1 MLTEIVIQNF
11 VIAKNISI
19 GLKNGLNVFTGE
31 TGAGKTL
38 LMNAILFGLGHS
50 IPKEAMGEE
59 TTRPYVRLT
68 FSKVP
73 LGVFQKIQEAGYDY
87 EEDDSVVLERTFSH
101 QGKNRSRIN
110 GQMSTLQFFKEIG
123 YDLIDFHGQ
132 RETGSLLY
140 PKKQLEY
147 LDAFIGDNATALV
160 KKIQSLRNQ
169 LLKVIGQRVSFQEKE
184 KEMQQE
190 EELLQF
196 QIQEIESAQIQP
208 QEWESLQEERSQLE
222 NHSELIAEIQNALR
236 YLTEEDEYQE
246 SANTLVQKS
255 IKALA
260 SISAYSKNASS
271 NLQTLETV
279 NSIIK
284 DSSHELHQE
293 LVTLETNYDPEKLE
307 QVLDRID
314 VLQKLRSRYGPS
326 YEEIKEAYSSK
337 KKRLEE
343 IQNQTHNISTLLK
356 EEKQLLDELSKHC
369 IQLHNIRMEASNKL
383 ATEIENNL
391 HQLSMP
397 KAVFS
402 IQFSTQEALENDPL
416 FATFDAK
423 KVKVDTS
430 GIDQISFHFQSN
442 AGLPM
447 MPINKIASGGELSRI
462 MLAIKATLKQNDQK
476 NIVYIFDE
484 IDTGINGVTGNKV
497 GMKLKTISNSS
508 QTLCITHLPQ
518 IASYSDSHFFIE
530 KSSYHETTIASVH
543 ELHPHERVKEI
554 ARMIGGDI
562 NSPTALEHA
571 KEILLHASKSN

>member
-1 MLTEIVIQNF
+1 MLTEIIIQNF
-11 VIAKNISI
+11 VIAKDISI
-19 GLKNGLNVFTGE
+19 QLKNGLNVFTGE

-59 TTRPYVRLT
+59 ETRPYVRLT
-68 FSKVP
+68 FSKIPPEVY
-73 LGVFQKIQEAGYDY
+73 QKIQEEGYDY
-87 EEDDSVVLERTFSH
+87 EEDDSVILERTFSN

-147 LDAFIGDNATALV
+147 LDAYIGENAVDLV
-160 KKIQSLRNQ
+160 KKIQSLRFQ
-169 LLKVIGQRVSFQEKE
+169 LSKIINQRVSFQKKE

-196 QIQEIESAQIQP
+196 QIQEIESAQVTP

-222 NHSELIAEIQNALR
+222 NHSELITEIQNALR
-236 YLTEEDEYQE
+236 FLSEEDEYQD
-246 SANTLVQKS
+246 SASTLVQKS
-255 IKALA
+255 LKALA
-260 SISAYSKNASS
+260 SISSYSKNASS
-271 NLQTLETV
+271 NLHTLETV

-326 YEEIKEAYSSK
+326 YDEIKDTYSVK
-337 KKRLEE
+337 KKKLEE
-343 IQNQTHNISTLLK
+343 IQNQTHNISTLL
-356 EEKQLLDELSKHC
+356 EQEKQLRDVLSQHC
-369 IQLHNIRMEASNKL
+369 IQLHNFRIEASKKL
-383 ATEIENNL
+383 ATEVENNL

-402 IQFSTQEALENDPL
+402 VHFSSQEALEDDPVYAIL
-416 FATFDAK
+416 NNK
-423 KVKVDTS
+423 KVKVDAR
-430 GIDQISFHFQSN
+430 GVDQASFHFQSN

-484 IDTGINGVTGNKV
+484 IDSGINGVTGNKV
-497 GMKLKTISNSS
+497 GMKLKTISSSS

-518 IASYSDSHFFIE
+518 IASYSDSHYFIE
-530 KSSYHETTIASVH
+530 KSTDHQTTIASVH
-543 ELHPHERVKEI
+543 ELHSHERVKEI
-554 ARMIGGDI
+554 ARMMGGDI
-562 NSPTALEHA
+562 ESPTALEHA